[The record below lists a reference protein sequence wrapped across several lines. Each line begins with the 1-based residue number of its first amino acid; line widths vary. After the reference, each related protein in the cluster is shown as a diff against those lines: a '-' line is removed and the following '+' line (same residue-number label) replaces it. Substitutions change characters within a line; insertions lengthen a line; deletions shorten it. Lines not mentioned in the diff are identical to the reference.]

1 MAEAAAISA
10 AVADIS
16 ADGGRHHDQRSLDDE
31 CARPC
36 PGRWSRRAA
45 SVAWLALALLAT
57 PAAAQ
62 SVYPTPQAAADAFG
76 EALATSDPVALAK
89 VLGPDHRQIVPGG
102 VGQDD
107 VYRFL
112 AAWSRKHEVLA
123 DGERRAW
130 LSVGDS
136 GWTMPVPI
144 VRVAQGWRFD
154 PAAGK
159 AEIARRAIGRNEL
172 NAIDT
177 LRELH
182 AAQIRYRDGVGQ
194 GRYADRLVSRPGA
207 LDGLYWPEL
216 PGYPAQAYGPDA
228 LAMGPEVPV
237 ADAYYGYRYK
247 VLPARGGDGY
257 WILAWPARYGHT
269 GIGSFVIDAR
279 GELREADLG
288 PATARRAATL
298 QGTDVSFG
306 TWNNITPQP
315 IGAK

>member
-1 MAEAAAISA
+1 M
-10 AVADIS
+10 
-16 ADGGRHHDQRSLDDE
+16 
-31 CARPC
+31 
-36 PGRWSRRAA
+36 
-45 SVAWLALALLAT
+45 
-57 PAAAQ
+57 
-62 SVYPTPQAAADAFG
+62 
-76 EALATSDPVALAK
+76 ATSDPAALAK

-112 AAWSRKHEVLA
+112 AAWARKHEVLA

-136 GWTMPVPI
+136 GWTLPVPI
-144 VRVAQGWRFD
+144 VCVAQGWRFD

-228 LAMGPEVPV
+228 LAMGPEVPA

-247 VLPARGGDGY
+247 VLPAGGGDGY

-288 PATARRAATL
+288 PATGRRAATL

-306 TWNNITPQP
+306 TWTSIPAQP
-315 IGAK
+315 VGAK